1 MAVDVPD
8 TNALQELD
16 RVWPRV
22 AVRFKARL
30 KVDAESAPDVVKD
43 KLSLDLVEVTLVLP
57 DLAQAVCHGREAGV
71 VVSQGGSLAEQ
82 SITALRIQ
90 NHWYHLPQGSRDER
104 NRSSR
109 SL

>member
-71 VVSQGGSLAEQ
+71 VVSQGGSFGR
-82 SITALRIQ
+82 TV
-90 NHWYHLPQGSRDER
+90 NY
-104 NRSSR
+104 RSPHSK
-109 SL
+109 SLVPPAARQP